1 MLIVDDKKAE
11 AAAITIQST
20 YRGYKTRKEIKPKLK
35 TFNNSNNNDYLN
47 HTELETVKEE
57 DDKTTLNNNSID
69 NNNANDNLDD
79 SKELDQAAIKIQAT
93 YRGFK
98 TRKELKK
105 GID

>member
-35 TFNNSNNNDYLN
+35 TLNNNSNLN
-47 HTELETVKEE
+47 HTDLEPVKEE
-57 DDKTTLNNNSID
+57 DDSITTLNNVTSDDI
-69 NNNANDNLDD
+69 NNKMNNLDD
-79 SKELDQAAIKIQAT
+79 NKELDQAAIKIQAT